1 MLEDNRL
8 KVFKAVAEEG
18 NFTRAARS
26 LGITQPAVSQC
37 IAELERETGTVL
49 VERSRTV
56 VRLTTEG
63 ETFLRYAELVLR
75 DYGALNAV
83 CGAGGRLAPG
93 KRVTVSAPSFVQE
106 YILPDLLSDIRTAAA
121 AVFDLREN
129 AGESDIVFS
138 LAPVSGT
145 LDFEGGAALVG
156 GITAVAV
163 RSGAPSASPD
173 LLVWAPYRPLLT
185 PEEAARVSFSS
196 DSIGTLLAVLR
207 RSPGSVAFLPL
218 LSVPEGMPILP
229 DPLSRLYLEL
239 RLRMQEGFSRSRLGV
254 FFGERLAAALKN
266 TL

>member
-1 MLEDNRL
+1 MHC
-8 KVFKAVAEEG
+8 G
-18 NFTRAARS
+18 AR
-26 LGITQPAVSQC
+26 T
-37 IAELERETGTVL
+37 
-49 VERSRTV
+49 
-56 VRLTTEG
+56 G
-63 ETFLRYAELVLR
+63 ETFLHPETEFQIQAGQRIRKDRHPLGNREER
-75 DYGALNAV
+75 ALNAV

-218 LSVPEGMPILP
+218 LSVPEGMPVLP

-239 RLRMQEGFSRSRLGV
+239 RLRMQEGFSRSVSPVPVWASSLG
-254 FFGERLAAALKN
+254 RDWPLH
-266 TL
+266 

>member
-56 VRLTTEG
+56 VRLM
-63 ETFLRYAELVLR
+63 
-75 DYGALNAV
+75 
-83 CGAGGRLAPG
+83 APG

-218 LSVPEGMPILP
+218 LSVPEGMPVLP